1 MKAKLTGL
9 SLVLALVLLAAGPL
23 AADPLPLAGA
33 ITISKTVRPELI
45 NPRGQGAPDRATVT
59 ITVSGSIAGERL
71 PLDLVFVVDRSA
83 TMDMA
88 QVKAAVA
95 QTLALLGARDR
106 IGLVSFADDAR
117 TEIDLVA
124 ATAENKAELLQL
136 VSAFPNRGRTACDA
150 GVAQATALL
159 QAQGQTTA
167 IWAELLLTDGTCT
180 HGHEPEAE
188 LAEAVALGIAPLIV
202 AVGPLSQ
209 AFPAKIRDV
218 PGVKFF
224 SSPAFFLDYL
234 ERTLRE
240 IAGLVAR
247 DLVLIERLP
256 SYIHYEGGASELP
269 SSIDPSGDLVI
280 EWRRE
285 RLESSTRWQIS
296 FLISAEKTGRIVV
309 EAGGELRFRNLLT
322 DSPMPA
328 LPLPQATITVRN
340 AAPVCAFTYEPAK
353 PTTADDV
360 NFYDQSVDAFGGTI
374 VSWQWDFGDGSGS
387 PKRNPSHRYTKDG
400 SYLVKLQVTDEEGA
414 TCETSQTITV
424 GLVEVL
430 ASRTILTF
438 PNERVLPG
446 RAYEA
451 EVTIVPK
458 VCINGMG
465 LQEVYPQGWG
475 IELVDSGEAR
485 FRPPNE
491 WIWQGPLCP
500 PAEAGVRYRAA
511 VPPGT
516 AVGRYAISGTVSSF
530 SPRIDIRVAGLSTLD
545 VVERLSIEVAIAC
558 LDVAANEPD
567 PASCYDAQGRV
578 LLKPDQIERAKEFYQ
593 NGQPVPGTGGAL
605 IDYEMMLRLLAYY
618 QTGTPVTQPLP

>member
-9 SLVLALVLLAAGPL
+9 SLILALVLLAAGPL
-23 AADPLPLAGA
+23 AADPLAGA
-33 ITISKTVRPELI
+33 ITISKTVRPDLI
-45 NPRGQGAPDRATVT
+45 NPRGQGAPDKATVT

-71 PLDLVFVVDRSA
+71 PLDLVFAVDRSA
-83 TMDMA
+83 TMDIA
-88 QVKAAVA
+88 QVKTAVA
-95 QTLALLGARDR
+95 QTLTLLDAHDR
-106 IGLVSFADDAR
+106 IALVSFADEAR
-117 TEIDLVA
+117 TDIELVA
-124 ATAENKAELLQL
+124 ATAENKAELLQV
-136 VSAFPNRGRTACDA
+136 VSLFPNRGRTACDA
-150 GVAQATALL
+150 GVAQATGLL
-159 QAQGQTTA
+159 QAEGRTTA

-188 LAEAVALGIAPLIV
+188 LAEAVGSGIAPLIV

-209 AFPAKIRDV
+209 VFPAKIRDV

-269 SSIDPSGDLVI
+269 SSIDPSGDLI
-280 EWRRE
+280 LEWRRE
-285 RLESSTRWQIS
+285 QLEAGTRWQIS

-309 EAGGELRFRNLLT
+309 EAGGELRFRNLLN
-322 DSPMPA
+322 DSPMPP

-340 AAPVCAFTYEPAK
+340 AAPVCAFRYEPAK

-360 NFYDQSVDAFGGTI
+360 NFYDQSSDPFGGTI

-387 PKRNPSHRYTKDG
+387 PKRNPSHRYAADG

-414 TCETSQTITV
+414 TCETSQPITV
-424 GLVEVL
+424 GVVEVFT
-430 ASRTILTF
+430 SRTVLTF
-438 PNERVLPG
+438 PWERVLPG
-446 RAYEA
+446 RAYEV
-451 EVTIVPK
+451 EVGITPK

-465 LQEVYPQGWG
+465 LRETYPQGWG
-475 IELVDSGEAR
+475 IELVDSGEAL

-500 PAEAGVRYRAA
+500 PAAAAVRYRVAI
-511 VPPGT
+511 PT
-516 AVGRYAISGTVSSF
+516 ATPVGRYPISGMVSSS
-530 SPRIDIRVAGLSTLD
+530 SPQIGVRVGGLSTLE
-545 VVERLSIEVAIAC
+545 VVERLSIEMAIAC
-558 LDVAANEPD
+558 LNVAANEPD
-567 PASCYDAQGRV
+567 PASCYDAQGLV
-578 LLKPDQIERAKEFYQ
+578 VIKPDQIERAKGFYQ